1 MPRRSILTES
11 EQQFLLQIPSEISEM
26 SKYYLLSEFD
36 LSIINQKRGNHNKIG
51 FACLLC
57 CLRYPGISFN
67 YDTQI
72 HVDAIKF
79 ITHQLEI
86 KDSADWRKYF
96 NRDATRREHL
106 LELQSI
112 FGYKTFT
119 NAHYQDYI
127 NKLTPLTKISD
138 NSISV
143 AQSLIIMLREDQI
156 IVPSVRV
163 IERLCAEAITIGSQ
177 EFYNELTSKLSD
189 TQRHSLASL
198 LKLKPDSTISYLHWL
213 LQPATIPKPK
223 HILMHIN
230 RLKFLNSLNLPASLG
245 KNIHQNRLNK
255 LAREGRNMFARDI
268 NEFESNR
275 RYATLVAIII
285 SIRASIIDEI
295 IELNDKILGNIFNK
309 ARNSHNEEFQNSGKI
324 INEKLN
330 IYAKIGQAL
339 IKARQENL
347 NPFDVIDEI
356 MSWETFTQTVQ
367 NTQELAK
374 PNNFDYLYR
383 ITKHYSWL
391 KRYMLE
397 FIDTL
402 EFKST
407 NTTTSIIEALE
418 IIKKM
423 HKDGLR
429 KVPANAPTDFIR
441 SRWHSVVFIENQNID
456 RQFYEFAVLSE
467 LKNSLRS
474 GDIWVVGSRQYK
486 DFEEYLI
493 DQATYQQLKTENKLP
508 ITDVN
513 TNFYEFIQSRLE
525 ILNSNLD
532 EVHKL
537 VINNELQ
544 DASINDDGLRITP
557 LTNSVPDE
565 VNEFNQLVYAF
576 LPKIKITTLLQE
588 VDSWLN
594 FSKCFTHLKS
604 NRPTDNKSLLL
615 TAILSDAIN
624 LGLTKMAE
632 ACPGTTYSRLAS
644 IQAWYIRNETY
655 KQATAIITNAQHQ
668 QEITKYWGEGN
679 SSSSDGQRFKA
690 GGKGVK
696 SASINPKYGSEPGI
710 IYYSHTSDLYAPFHI
725 SVITTNLRDS
735 TYVLDGLLHHEA
747 DLNIYEHYT
756 DTAGFTDHV
765 FALMQLLGFKFA
777 PRVRDLNDKRIY
789 LPSKTKVYPRLSS
802 MIGGYLNLSLIEKN
816 WDEIVRLAASIKQ
829 GTVTSSLIL
838 RKLSSYPRQ
847 NSLAVA
853 LRELGKIERS
863 IFMLEWIKDPQLR
876 RRVQAGLNKGE
887 AKHALTRAVHFNRL
901 GESRD
906 KTFENQLHRASGLN
920 LVVGAI
926 ILWNTVYI
934 GKAIEYMI
942 KTQKD
947 FNEDLIKHLSPL
959 VWEHINLTGDYIWSD
974 KLKESQLRI
983 N

>member
-1 MPRRSILTES
+1 
-11 EQQFLLQIPSEISEM
+11 
-26 SKYYLLSEFD
+26 
-36 LSIINQKRGNHNKIG
+36 
-51 FACLLC
+51 
-57 CLRYPGISFN
+57 
-67 YDTQI
+67 
-72 HVDAIKF
+72 
-79 ITHQLEI
+79 
-86 KDSADWRKYF
+86 
-96 NRDATRREHL
+96 
-106 LELQSI
+106 
-112 FGYKTFT
+112 
-119 NAHYQDYI
+119 
-127 NKLTPLTKISD
+127 
-138 NSISV
+138 
-143 AQSLIIMLREDQI
+143 MLREDQI